1 MNPARFP
8 AFGTVP
14 AAAGAVALAVLITAC
29 GSTAGGG
36 TPTVTR
42 MAGTGHTTAAPVSA
56 KATAPAPAASIG
68 SATTGSAAAGTSPAT
83 SSAASP
89 AGTASLT
96 GAAATALITKA
107 FANTEASAS
116 VRVTGESVSTG
127 SGSQAVSFDLT
138 LVRDKG
144 CQGTIALSKTE
155 TFQMVQTGGY
165 VWILPSTAFYASM
178 RLSKAA
184 LALIADKYIKVKS
197 SNSEFG
203 DLVKICSFS
212 GLFGSLPK
220 VTGTGYVATPT
231 TYNGRPA
238 YHLTEASKAGE
249 AIISNTSTPLILKL
263 SQAGAD
269 GGAIT
274 FTDYDAARTVTAP
287 SAAESVDGS
296 QLGL

>member
-1 MNPARFP
+1 MYPARFP
-8 AFGTVP
+8 AFGAVP

-36 TPTVTR
+36 TPTATR

-56 KATAPAPAASIG
+56 KATAPAPAAR
-68 SATTGSAAAGTSPAT
+68 ATAGTASAGTSPGAM
-83 SSAASP
+83 P
-89 AGTASLT
+89 AGTATLT
-96 GAAATALITKA
+96 GTAASALATKA

-138 LVRDKG
+138 LVKEKG

-155 TFQMVQTGGY
+155 TFQMVETGGY
-165 VWILPSTAFYASM
+165 VWILPNSAFYTSLH
-178 RLSKAA
+178 LSKAA

-220 VTGTGYVATPT
+220 VTGTGYVATPA

-249 AIISNTSTPLILKL
+249 VLISNASTPLMLKI
-263 SQAGAD
+263 SQSGSD
-269 GGAIT
+269 GGAVT
-274 FTDYDAARTVTAP
+274 FTDYNAVRTITAP
-287 SAAESVDGS
+287 SAAESIDGS
-296 QLGL
+296 QLGV